1 MDVIFNWII
10 QYGYPVLFA
19 LLMLG
24 IVGLPLPDETL
35 LTFAGYLVFVEELAL
50 LPTIGAAVLGSICG
64 IMLRS
69 WTQSRGRYLVARIG
83 SLVKISPGDLDHV
96 EACYARW
103 GKYMLLVGYFIPGIR
118 HLVAWAAGSSRL
130 PLPVFMTF
138 AYTSAVICCGTF
150 IALGYINYIFGEEWA
165 DTSATIHRL
174 LIVLA
179 GTALSAVGPIFIL
192 RKRRTA

>member
-24 IVGLPLPDETL
+24 IVGLPVPDETL
-35 LTFAGYLVFVEELAL
+35 LTFAGYLVFKEELAL
-50 LPTIGAAVLGSICG
+50 LPTIGAALLGSICG
-64 IMLRS
+64 ITLSYGLGRS
-69 WTQSRGRYLVARIG
+69 LGRYLIDRIG
-83 SLVKISPGDLDHV
+83 PLVKISPRDFDHV
-96 EACYARW
+96 EAWYARW

-138 AYTSAVICCGTF
+138 ASTGAVIWCGTF
-150 IALGYINYIFGEEWA
+150 IALGYIFGEEWA
-165 DTSATIHRL
+165 HTSATIHRL

-179 GTALSAVGPIFIL
+179 GIAFAAVIAIFIL
-192 RKRRTA
+192 RRRRTT